1 MKTLSLL
8 SQKGGVGKTTLA
20 TCLAVAAEQDG
31 KTVAIID
38 LDPQATAS
46 FWKDVRGAETP
57 AVISIQPVRLKS
69 VIAAAKD
76 AGTDLVIIDGA
87 AVQREVA
94 YEAAAVSD
102 FVLIPTKPAV
112 FDTMSMTQTQSV
124 VRQHD
129 CPSAIVLNM
138 VAPSGQELSD
148 GVEAAKSL
156 GTDCA
161 PVLIRQRKAFF
172 RAQGQG
178 LAVQEYEPGGKAAA
192 EIAELYAYTC
202 IQLYGKE
209 ERDEQIISKR
219 IAGRS

>member
-1 MKTLSLL
+1 MKILSLL

-20 TCLAVAAEQDG
+20 TCLAIAAEQDG
-31 KTVAIID
+31 KKVALID

-46 FWKDVRGAETP
+46 FWKDVREADTP

-69 VIAAAKD
+69 VIAAARD
-76 AGTDLVIIDGA
+76 AGTDLIIIDGA

-138 VAPSGQELSD
+138 VAPSGQELAD

-161 PVLIRQRKAFF
+161 PGLIRQRKAFF

-192 EIAELYAYTC
+192 EMAELYAYTC

-209 ERDEQIISKR
+209 GRDEQIISKR